1 MMNLFLK
8 NKNRVLTLCGIL
20 LCCALFLCAFSGTAW
35 AASGAQIAAF
45 IDQTYE
51 YEKGGGNKVLSEDE
65 AKKALTADTDL
76 LILAAGRDVGR
87 TAVTDDEFSTYLG
100 YVNEHLKNG
109 NGSYTAADFLRCALA
124 VGAAGGDPSS
134 VGKDAGGNRV
144 DLLYKGLYSRSL
156 ASLEKEGIKTVA
168 YGLLALDANGIPDGE
183 MRASGSK
190 VSRSQL
196 RSSLISSAKTLASQG
211 VPDAGTSALV
221 IAALSPD
228 YVKGDAAVVSAVNSL
243 LKKQAG
249 LQSTDGILKDSLPA
263 TAEMIIALCAIGVNP
278 EKNEFFAY
286 DLYQGMMR
294 FYCSDGGFSSSV
306 GGSSSASATASAR
319 CGLVAYLCYQEDG
332 LFYDFSGV
340 KQHSVKT
347 IASASSSSGS
357 SSSASNKNT
366 SSSSGGTSSSKS
378 SGGNTGSSSS
388 TASAGSSSSASSR
401 STTGTAAQGTTIAK
415 SVFEGIKGTDESYI
429 YEGTWGEGEPYTLS
443 FKGTDITTPMDFN
456 AAISSVASHQIEID
470 AAAEAAEYI
479 VFLHAG
485 AFPGKAAATVTVSLA
500 DGTYQCYHY
509 DDTAG
514 KFKQISVATVENG
527 MVSFSLDVGGEY
539 FLTSAEI
546 NTEGHTFDVGDTI
559 NGIVPASVFEDA
571 EGKDVDLT
579 FEGALESGIEYEIVF
594 NGMDITDPVDFDTR
608 ISEQSINA
616 GAIGKLAKD
625 PLILG
630 FYHEGSLPGK
640 ATVKLYTSLDK
651 DVTYGLYYF
660 NSDEQQGEY
669 CDEVT
674 REEGFLS
681 FEIDHCSD
689 YFITPYNG
697 KAVLT
702 SSAGSRGLMIA
713 ALGFELL
720 LVLAAVGAVLH
731 RRFGKDGLKQ
741 KLRGTAGFLSLRKK
755 KAAKENKGP
764 SGPERGNTERAFDDR
779 ENDDFLP
786 EERKNDEDRDAP
798 EFEEV
803 PLRPGSLDE
812 LAGIGE
818 SDALEEEASAASPTA
833 VEIDHASFMCPKK

>member
-1 MMNLFLK
+1 MTHFFSK
-8 NKNRVLTLCGIL
+8 NKNRVFTLCGIL

-35 AASGAQIAAF
+35 AASGAQIAAY
-45 IDQTYE
+45 IDKTYE
-51 YEKGGGNKVLSEDE
+51 YEKGGGSKVLTEDK

-100 YVNEHLKNG
+100 YVNEHLRNG
-109 NGSYTAADFLRCALA
+109 NGSYSAADFLRGALA

-168 YGLLALDANGIPDGE
+168 YGLLALEANGISDEE

-196 RSSLISSAKTLASQG
+196 RSSLTSSAKTLASQG

-221 IAALSPD
+221 IAALSRD
-228 YVKGDAAVVSAVNSL
+228 YVKGDSDVVSAVNLL
-243 LKKQAG
+243 LKKMAG

-263 TAEMIIALCAIGVNP
+263 TAEMIIALCSIGVNP
-278 EKNEFFAY
+278 ERNEYFEY

-294 FYCSDGGFSSSV
+294 FYCSNGGFSATV
-306 GGSSSASATASAR
+306 GGSSSVSATASAR
-319 CGLVAYLCYQEDG
+319 CGLVAFLCYQEDG

-340 KQHSVKT
+340 KSHSVKT
-347 IASASSSSGS
+347 IASASSSSVSSGKSTS
-357 SSSASNKNT
+357 SSSNKST
-366 SSSSGGTSSSKS
+366 SSSSSGGKTTSKS
-378 SGGNTGSSSS
+378 TGSSSS
-388 TASAGSSSSASSR
+388 SSSATSSGGNVSSK
-401 STTGTAAQGTTIAK
+401 STTGSASRGTTIAK

-485 AFPGKAAATVTVSLA
+485 AFPGKAAATITVSLA

-509 DDTAG
+509 DDSAG
-514 KFKQISVATVENG
+514 KFKQISVVTVENG
-527 MVSFSLDVGGEY
+527 MASFSLDVGGEY

-546 NTEGHTFDVGDTI
+546 NTEGHTFDTGDTI

-571 EGKDVDLT
+571 QGKDVDLT
-579 FEGALESGIEYEIVF
+579 FEGTLESGIEYEIIF
-594 NGMDITDPVDFDTR
+594 NGADITEPMDFDTR
-608 ISEQSINA
+608 ISEQSVYG
-616 GAIGKLAKD
+616 GAIGELAKD
-625 PLILG
+625 PMILS
-630 FYHEGSLPGK
+630 FYHEGRLPGK

-651 DVTYGLYYF
+651 DGTYGFYSF
-660 NSDEQQGEY
+660 NSEEQQGEY
-669 CDEVT
+669 CGEVLQ
-674 REEGFLS
+674 EEGFIS
-681 FEIDHCSD
+681 FELNHCSD
-689 YFITPYNG
+689 YFIAPYNG

-702 SSAGSRGLMIA
+702 SSAENRGLMIA
-713 ALGFELL
+713 AIVFELL
-720 LVLAAVGAVLH
+720 LVLAAAGAVLY
-731 RRFGKDGLKQ
+731 RRFGKEGLQQ
-741 KLRGTAGFLSLRKK
+741 KFRELPGRLPLKK
-755 KAAKENKGP
+755 KTVGNPEMNPGEEAAAAEIL
-764 SGPERGNTERAFDDR
+764 SDDS
-779 ENDDFLP
+779 DDGESDELLLP
-786 EERKNDEDRDAP
+786 EEDSAALAPEIEPEDIGNDEETAP
-798 EFEEV
+798 V
-803 PLRPGSLDE
+803 VDY
-812 LAGIGE
+812 
-818 SDALEEEASAASPTA
+818 
-833 VEIDHASFMCPKK
+833 ASFSRPVREHDDE